1 MTNIKCHIP
10 YTKMTFPLVAM
21 DMCEVNH
28 TEHYSNELNITACI
42 SSSKGA
48 VGRRPV
54 QQGEP
59 GGVMPQS
66 SLMSGVAG
74 GCV

>member
-1 MTNIKCHIP
+1 M
-10 YTKMTFPLVAM
+10 VWGGG
-21 DMCEVNH
+21 
-28 TEHYSNELNITACI
+28 
-42 SSSKGA
+42 SSKGA

>member
-1 MTNIKCHIP
+1 MGGTVRSP
-10 YTKMTFPLVAM
+10 GG
-21 DMCEVNH
+21 
-28 TEHYSNELNITACI
+28 
-42 SSSKGA
+42 SSKGA

-66 SLMSGVAG
+66 SLTSGVAG